1 LLSVSE
7 NINRAVHQF
16 EITKSYVNQ
25 IYN

>member
-7 NINRAVHQF
+7 NIDRAVHQF

-25 IYN
+25 IL